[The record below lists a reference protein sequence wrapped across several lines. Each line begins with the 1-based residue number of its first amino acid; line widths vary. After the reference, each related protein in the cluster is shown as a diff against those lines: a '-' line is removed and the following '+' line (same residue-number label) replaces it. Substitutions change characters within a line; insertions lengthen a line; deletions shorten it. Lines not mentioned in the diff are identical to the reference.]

1 MGSEVE
7 ARRYHRGIAAS
18 IIRLGGQVQI
28 AVWLQIR
35 QLERDRSLNAL
46 LVVGLVTI
54 NLAAFGTAYWWATRD
69 ILSEVSGEVLV
80 EWMEAPNGP
89 AARSQATRTRS
100 VKRSSLSTGASSSA
114 REPEAELALPLPPS
128 RMRPPAAPKA
138 QPSPRLTVPVIVMDE
153 PLTSPITTPPQ
164 ERAIQRPPAVTP
176 TGKRTDLESP

>member
-28 AVWLQIR
+28 AVWHQIR

-69 ILSEVSGEVLV
+69 ILSEVSGEVLA

-89 AARSQATRTRS
+89 ARDQAMRTRP
-100 VKRSSLSTGASSSA
+100 VKRSSLSTGTSTSG
-114 REPEAELALPLPPS
+114 REAEAELALPLPPP
-128 RMRPPAAPKA
+128 RMRPPAAPKT
-138 QPSPRLTVPVIVMDE
+138 QTPLRFSGPVIVMDE

-164 ERAIQRPPAVTP
+164 EKEIQRPPAVTP
-176 TGKRTDLESP
+176 TGKRADLESP